1 MIRKKS
7 VALCLS
13 LLLLIVLPDICVP
26 KERHKHGTNT
36 PDKEAILLVAFGTTV
51 PEAKKAFDQIETQV
65 KKQFPNSEIRWAF
78 TSSKVRSKLAKEGV
92 RLDSPVAALAKLMD
106 DGYNRIVV
114 ASFHT
119 LFGEEFH
126 DLVKDV
132 NAFNQASG
140 NSTRKILLAW
150 PLLSSRENIESTI
163 KALVNQAPK
172 TRKPEDAIVLMGH
185 GSEHHPADTVY
196 AATNFYA
203 QKTDPN
209 VFVATVDGQPM
220 LEDFIPILKKN
231 GVKRVF
237 LMPFMAVAGE
247 HARNDMCGEDRLS
260 WKSILKENGFD
271 VECILKGTA
280 ENPEI
285 VNLWIGNI
293 KSAQT
298 RFK

>member
-1 MIRKKS
+1 MKKKITS
-7 VALCLS
+7 LGLS
-13 LLLLIVLPDICVP
+13 FILLIVFSVTVVLA
-26 KERHKHGTNT
+26 HKHGHGKAA
-36 PDKEAILLVAFGTTV
+36 PQKEAILLVAFGTTV

-65 KKQFPNSEIRWAF
+65 KKEFPNSEVRWAF
-78 TSSKVRSKLAKEGV
+78 TSSKVMGKLAEEGV
-92 RLDSPVAALAKLMD
+92 KLDSPKVAIARLID

-126 DLVKDV
+126 NLVQDV

-140 NSTRKILLAW
+140 KSQRKILIAR
-150 PLLSSRENIESTI
+150 PLLSSRENIESAI
-163 KALVNQAPK
+163 KSLINQAPK
-172 TRKPEDAIVLMGH
+172 TRKPDDAIVLMGH

-209 VFVATVDGQPM
+209 VYIATVEGQPT
-220 LEDFIPILKKN
+220 LEDFIPILKKK
-231 GVKRVF
+231 GSRKVF
-237 LMPFMAVAGE
+237 LMPFMAVAGD
-247 HARNDMCGEDRLS
+247 HARNDMCGEEKDS
-260 WKSILKENGFD
+260 WKSVLKQNGFD

-285 VNLWIGNI
+285 VNLWIDNI
-293 KSAQT
+293 KAAESHA
-298 RFK
+298 K